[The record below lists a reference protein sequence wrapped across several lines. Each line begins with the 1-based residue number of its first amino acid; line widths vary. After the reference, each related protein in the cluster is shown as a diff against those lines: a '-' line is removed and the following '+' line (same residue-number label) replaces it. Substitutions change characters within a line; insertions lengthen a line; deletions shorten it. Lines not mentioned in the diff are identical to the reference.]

1 MERCDIHECLSAT
14 DAIDLLANRC
24 ILKIITFLL
33 MNSGFHSPAGNLV
46 IGDTAED
53 DNGTNPLSILSSDQI
68 LLPGLKW

>member
-1 MERCDIHECLSAT
+1 
-14 DAIDLLANRC
+14 
-24 ILKIITFLL
+24 

-53 DNGTNPLSILSSDQI
+53 DHGTSPLLILSSEQM